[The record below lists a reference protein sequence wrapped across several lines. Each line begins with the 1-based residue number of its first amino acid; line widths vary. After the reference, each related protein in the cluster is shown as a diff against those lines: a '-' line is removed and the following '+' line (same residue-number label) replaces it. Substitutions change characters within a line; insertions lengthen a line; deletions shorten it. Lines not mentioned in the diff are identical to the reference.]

1 MIFFCLLLFLYT
13 EKVSSKDQIRSIV
26 SIHSEFDFYL
36 VENVLFVRKCFICWK
51 SFYLL
56 ENVLFVRKC
65 VISYKIFFEHFPC
78 NIWRSACQMKANS
91 WWFHSLCNQFHL
103 WRPHILQPNRVNEY
117 LLLKLFWCILLNN
130 SFSNNISNETRNIY
144 LINIATMDRKDRK
157 GMYTNAFLHFLLAY
171 NQVKQGLRNIN
182 I

>member
-1 MIFFCLLLFLYT
+1 MQIDVCVPFIITIIWWKFPAKLIRLRANQLQILLHDFFCLLLILYT

-78 NIWRSACQMKANS
+78 NIWRSARWRQILDDFILYAIN
-91 WWFHSLCNQFHL
+91 FTFDGLTFCNLTAWMNIF
-103 WRPHILQPNRVNEY
+103 Y
-117 LLLKLFWCILLNN
+117 LSYFDVFCLITA
-130 SFSNNISNETRNIY
+130 SAIIY
-144 LINIATMDRKDRK
+144 LMKHVIFT
-157 GMYTNAFLHFLLAY
+157 
-171 NQVKQGLRNIN
+171 
-182 I
+182 